1 MIENQQHALR
11 YDNISRSAAMLQQ
24 HIDELAENLQGL
36 SYCIIATDDG
46 FPIANTPMSPQD
58 AEGKAALTASLEGLG
73 ETVAYESDCNDV
85 QAVQIECADGFIFS
99 RAIYLDAEHRVALL
113 LATTGKTKPATIL
126 WYVRDMVNKIQAAF
140 AETAY

>member
-24 HIDELAENLQGL
+24 YIDELAYNLSGL

-58 AEGKAALTASLEGLG
+58 AEGKAAMTASLEGLG
-73 ETVAYESDCNDV
+73 ETVAYESNFADV
-85 QAVQIECADGFIFS
+85 QAVQIECANGFIFS
-99 RAIYLDAEHRVALL
+99 RAIQLDAEHRVALL
-113 LATTGKTKPATIL
+113 LATNSTIKPATTL

-140 AETAY
+140 SAAYW